1 MLLGFVT
8 ISAFVILG
16 SSERDISTVKSLA
29 ETFLIL
35 FFISIIISVILAVWS
50 LWGRA
55 IDFSLRETMHLSKSN
70 NMKSFS
76 GLEILTPLRSK
87 RRNQNLKKEKSSL
100 RMNLINTQI
109 GIKY

>member
-1 MLLGFVT
+1 MFDGLIEWYKMADHRASGLISINPMLLGFVT

-70 NMKSFS
+70 
-76 GLEILTPLRSK
+76 R
-87 RRNQNLKKEKSSL
+87 
-100 RMNLINTQI
+100 
-109 GIKY
+109 